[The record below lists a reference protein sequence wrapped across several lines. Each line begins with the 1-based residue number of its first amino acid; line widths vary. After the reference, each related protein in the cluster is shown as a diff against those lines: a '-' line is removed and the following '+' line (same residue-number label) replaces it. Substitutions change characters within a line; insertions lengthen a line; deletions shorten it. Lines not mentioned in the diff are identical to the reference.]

1 MQLMS
6 IIVPCYNEEESIEL
20 FYQEIVRVMKPIS
33 ELKLELIFVDD
44 GSKDHTYERLVAL
57 GERDDRVNYISF
69 SRNFGKEAAIFS
81 GLRSA
86 KGDCTVVIDVDLQHP
101 PEKIIEMYELW
112 KKGYE
117 VVEGVKSSRGKETLG
132 HRMMAGIFY
141 SMISRIIGID
151 MRNSSDF
158 KLLDKKVVQE
168 LAALK
173 ERDTFFRA
181 LSYWVGFNST
191 TVSYEVQERVA
202 GTTKWSFFSLLGY
215 AIKNLISFSY
225 APLQLIS
232 LVGGIIFL
240 IGIIFGLDALIS
252 YLTGHA
258 MGGYPTL
265 VFLIT
270 LTSGG
275 ILLSLGI
282 LGTYIAKIYDQ
293 IKERPQY
300 IVKHK
305 SKKS

>member
-1 MQLMS
+1 MQIMS
-6 IIVPCYNEEESIEL
+6 IVVPCFNEEESIEL
-20 FYQEIVRVMKPIS
+20 FYNAITKVIEQTNN
-33 ELKLELIFVDD
+33 LELEIIFIDD
-44 GSKDHTYERLVAL
+44 GSKDCTYDRLVEL
-57 GERDDRVNYISF
+57 GERDNRVKYISF

-101 PEKIIEMYELW
+101 PEKILEMYELW
-112 KKGYE
+112 KSGYE
-117 VVEGVKSSRGKETLG
+117 VIEGVKSSRGKETIG
-132 HRMMAGIFY
+132 HRMMASIFY
-141 SMISRIIGID
+141 GMISRIIGID

-158 KLLDKKVVQE
+158 KLLDKKVVRE
-168 LAALK
+168 LAALR

-202 GTTKWSFFSLLGY
+202 GRTKWSFFSLLGY
-215 AIKNLISFSY
+215 AIKNLIAFSY
-225 APLQLIS
+225 APLHLIS
-232 LVGGIIFL
+232 FVGGIIFM
-240 IGIIFGLDALIS
+240 IGIGFGLDAFIS
-252 YLTGHA
+252 YLMGHA

-300 IVKHK
+300 IIKN
-305 SKKS
+305 KKEV